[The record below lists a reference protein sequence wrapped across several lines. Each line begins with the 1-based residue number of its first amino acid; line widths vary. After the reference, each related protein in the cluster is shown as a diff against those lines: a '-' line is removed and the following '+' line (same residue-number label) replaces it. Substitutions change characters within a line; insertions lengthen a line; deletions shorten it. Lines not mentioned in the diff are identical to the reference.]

1 MPTVQAV
8 PRGQPLTASAALGV
22 GAAAF
27 ALVERLLELEP
38 ERLARLRGVASA
50 RTVLVLGSRDDL
62 PWCEGIGYLGHDP
75 DAPELL
81 VPCAVT
87 PDVPAPLLL
96 RALELRFAA
105 KLRPPCAVWL
115 EPPLVLSVAGAQTV
129 DPACLRSWRERALV
143 EGGES

>member
-8 PRGQPLTASAALGV
+8 PRGKPLTASAALGV
-22 GAAAF
+22 AAAAS
-27 ALVERLLELEP
+27 ALVERLLELDP

-50 RTVLVLGSRDDL
+50 DTVLVLGNRDDL
-62 PWCEGIGYLGHDP
+62 PWCEGIAYLGHDP

-96 RALELRFAA
+96 RALQQRFA

-115 EPPLVLSVAGAQTV
+115 EPPLVLSVADAQTL
-129 DPACLRSWRERALV
+129 DPGRLQSWRERARV
-143 EGGES
+143 ERGGS